1 MKTMMKIVAAM
12 LIAVML
18 LTGAAMA
25 AGKIR
30 TTGDVNV
37 RKGAG
42 LDYGS
47 VRTVKAGKVL
57 NFDKTKKDARGVIW
71 YHVTDGK
78 TGWVSSRF
86 TAQIEGSV
94 SKDAKA
100 AKATGKTV
108 KATGDLYLR
117 KGPGLGYAETVVMK
131 TGKTASY
138 LGQSKKDNRG
148 VAWYKVS
155 FNGKTGWV
163 SSRYSKLVK

>member
-25 AGKIR
+25 AGKIK

-42 LDYGS
+42 LDYSS
-47 VRTVKAGKVL
+47 VKTVKAGKVL

-71 YHVTDGK
+71 YHVNG
-78 TGWVSSRF
+78 GWVSSKF
-86 TAQIEGSV
+86 TAQLEGSV
-94 SKDAKA
+94 SKDTKA
-100 AKATGKTV
+100 QKTTGKTV

-131 TGKTASY
+131 TGKTAGY

-148 VAWYKVS
+148 VTWYKVS
-155 FNGKTGWV
+155 FNGRTGWV
-163 SSRYSKLVK
+163 SSRFSKLVK